1 MRGWMGEL
9 LRAPFAAAGSRV
21 HGAPKHLERRA
32 RRRHE
37 RGHDPTVERERLW
50 RLVWSSCPG
59 IGWQRLERLEAMF
72 GSLEVAWRAR
82 ATDLVHALGGHTR
95 LHSRELE
102 ALERYRGSHGSAPI
116 SEPPSPEQQK
126 RWTTPACLLP
136 SDLTYPEALL
146 QLERPPLQL
155 FWRGQGTLWPAL
167 GDSHAVAVVGTRHPS
182 RHGLTMARQIGRALA
197 EAGWPVVS
205 GLAEGIDA
213 AAHQGCLEAGGR
225 PVGVLG
231 TPLNRVYPSH
241 HGQLQAAVAEEGLLI
256 SELAEGTPGRAGHFA
271 LRNRLQVGLVQA
283 LVLVECP
290 CRSGALHSAELA
302 WELGIPI
309 WVVPADAGKI
319 SAAGSNRWLQQGATP
334 LLNPTDLTTSLGA
347 GPLRPAV
354 LSGTGSTAAPLLQR
368 EAALLAALGAGAS
381 LDQLC
386 ERLRLAPGAISER
399 LLRLELAGV
408 LRSEPGLWWRPC

>member
-1 MRGWMGEL
+1 MGEL
-9 LRAPFAAAGSRV
+9 LRAPFAAAST
-21 HGAPKHLERRA
+21 APKGSQKHRQLRAGRRQQ
-32 RRRHE
+32 
-37 RGHDPTVERERLW
+37 RGHDPSVERERLW
-50 RLVWSSCPG
+50 RLLWSSCPG

-72 GSLEVAWRAR
+72 GSLELAWGAS
-82 ATDLVHALGGHTR
+82 AANLIHGLSGHTR
-95 LHSRELE
+95 LHQRELE
-102 ALERYRGSHGSAPI
+102 ALERYRSSHGPAPI
-116 SEPPSPEQQK
+116 SEPPSAEQRQ
-126 RWTTPACLLP
+126 RWATPACLLP
-136 SDLTYPEALL
+136 SDLTYPEAML

-155 FWRGQGTLWPAL
+155 FWRGQGSRWSAL
-167 GDSHAVAVVGTRHPS
+167 SQSQAVAVVGTRRPS

-213 AAHQGCLEAGGR
+213 AAHQGCLEAGGC

-231 TPLNRVYPSH
+231 TPLNRVYPRH
-241 HGQLQAAVAEEGLLI
+241 HGQLQATVAEQGVLV
-256 SELAEGTPGRAGHFA
+256 SELPAGTPGRAGHFA
-271 LRNRLQVGLVQA
+271 LRNRLQVGLAQA

-290 CRSGALHSAELA
+290 ANSGALHSAELA
-302 WELGIPI
+302 WELGMPI
-309 WVVPADAGKI
+309 WVVPADAGRI

-334 LLNPTDLTTSLGA
+334 LLHPSDLTTSLGA
-347 GPLRPAV
+347 GPLRPAR
-354 LSGTGSTAAPLLQR
+354 SSTAAPAAAPLLQR

-386 ERLRLAPGAISER
+386 DRLRLAPGVISER